1 VCLEDHPAPENY
13 PENCYLPLS
22 MVEPGESVKL
32 VRVATGHRLRRR
44 LTELGLIPGVEFK
57 IMQDEGGPLLLA
69 VKDTRLA
76 LGRGM
81 AHKIIVQTA

>member
-1 VCLEDHPAPENY
+1 MEDHPAPESY
-13 PENCYLPLS
+13 PENCHLPLS
-22 MVEPGESVKL
+22 MVNTGESVKL
-32 VRVATGHRLRRR
+32 VRIAAGRRLRRR

-81 AHKIIVQTA
+81 AHKIIVRTA